1 MSGIRNIKKLAKKYK
16 QAEIYFHIDLDGV
29 TSALAMKEYLNS
41 YGIKVV
47 AAHKLNYGSDEY
59 NISAPEEGNMGVM
72 VDFSH
77 GKPFIQIHTDHHQ
90 SQIVYNDASVHFR
103 HSKSNAST
111 ISSIIGNGIFS
122 SDDEK
127 AIDMIDSAS
136 FVEYNINPK
145 EVGNAVFKCDK
156 NKDNFKRHL
165 EMALACNKLLLTY
178 KNRNAWLTNLVMN
191 CKPSLE
197 SIYNQLLKW
206 TIDNHSEDY
215 RIYKLPTEINENV
228 EKYFEDQK
236 NKSKV
241 SLNCE
246 DINTLKNGQSIL
258 IGDCIVQVGGGYMKR
273 IGSYERYTAFRI
285 FPQAKYFI
293 MIWDEIGMMQVSRN
307 PWNLTVNDNVD
318 LGKIVLHDMFLNQF
332 SKTQWLNNKSVSL
345 LALKSEFE
353 RNIEDEKEKYCIGF
367 NILDFESIFKNC
379 RTEFDVDPENKI
391 SRSMSLRMSKYW
403 CENMN
408 PARAEQ
414 SMRMIRFMNN
424 QRVSL
429 IDVIKTM
436 SGGHKAITNLT
447 GFNMLNRQLQI
458 DASLSKNDNPFRPL
472 TEEEREEIKEKKN
485 GEDTYVLKLLKTF
498 AKEVVQKLNA
508 PV

>member
-1 MSGIRNIKKLAKKYK
+1 
-16 QAEIYFHIDLDGV
+16 
-29 TSALAMKEYLNS
+29 
-41 YGIKVV
+41 
-47 AAHKLNYGSDEY
+47 
-59 NISAPEEGNMGVM
+59 
-72 VDFSH
+72 
-77 GKPFIQIHTDHHQ
+77 
-90 SQIVYNDASVHFR
+90 
-103 HSKSNAST
+103 
-111 ISSIIGNGIFS
+111 
-122 SDDEK
+122 
-127 AIDMIDSAS
+127 
-136 FVEYNINPK
+136 
-145 EVGNAVFKCDK
+145 
-156 NKDNFKRHL
+156 
-165 EMALACNKLLLTY
+165 
-178 KNRNAWLTNLVMN
+178 
-191 CKPSLE
+191 
-197 SIYNQLLKW
+197 
-206 TIDNHSEDY
+206 
-215 RIYKLPTEINENV
+215 
-228 EKYFEDQK
+228 
-236 NKSKV
+236 
-241 SLNCE
+241 
-246 DINTLKNGQSIL
+246 
-258 IGDCIVQVGGGYMKR
+258 MKR

-353 RNIEDEKEKYCIGF
+353 RNIEDVKEKYCIGF